1 MYCDCPALAP
11 GSTHGFV
18 RADSRGSG
26 NLSDVEPRAYT
37 AARVMELELV
47 LICFLTQGKALPRT
61 GARRLLL
68 ADLRRRG
75 YDLDA

>member
-37 AARVMELELV
+37 AARVMVLELV
-47 LICFLTQGKALPRT
+47 LMCFLTQGKGAAVN
-61 GARRLLL
+61 GARRLML